1 MRIKNSIYVLTF
13 LLGLNFT
20 ASAQKSEI
28 SVMNIS
34 VNVISG
40 STITDKKNLEIDLYS
55 KNINVGELE
64 IKSSK
69 YIDTQIKSESSF
81 TLTNQYGESIKFN
94 SYNSISENE
103 ESRSIKMNALLADSE
118 TNLRGQYQGNLKTT
132 IAYF

>member
-40 STITDKKNLEIDLYS
+40 STITDKKNLEIDLNS